1 MKEKPKAFF
10 LELNGKIIGIYKT
23 LNGAVR
29 RARRTEYK
37 SYEDVLNLF
46 DNNGDYYNPLN
57 GEKKE
62 NFPS

>member
-29 RARRTEYK
+29 RARRTEYERDK
-37 SYEDVLNLF
+37 DVLNLF

-57 GEKKE
+57 GEQKE
-62 NFPS
+62 DSQS

>member
-46 DNNGDYYNPLN
+46 DNN
-57 GEKKE
+57 
-62 NFPS
+62 